1 MVRLVVTNAAGFCLA
16 WNQQRPRSFPEL
28 VIRQF
33 QAALSTGE
41 FLPDHREGIATLVD
55 LDPSRGDQ
63 AEQVEGAL
71 AQLNRRSASARNRE
85 SAKDLYGYSRLL
97 DLERLLYGF
106 HIRNDNT
113 RHGHG
118 LGTAVLSA
126 VQLR

>member
-1 MVRLVVTNAAGFCLA
+1 MIL
-16 WNQQRPRSFPEL
+16 
-28 VIRQF
+28 QF

-41 FLPDHREGIATLVD
+41 FLPDRREGIAM
-55 LDPSRGDQ
+55 LDGSRPSRGAQ
-63 AEQVEGAL
+63 AKQVEVAL
-71 AQLNRRSASARNRE
+71 AKLNRRIASARNRE
-85 SAKDLYGYSRLL
+85 SAKDLHGYSRLL